1 MRKLFDMTEIN
12 PELVEKYQILLEK
25 EPASK
30 IFAPLAEAYRKM
42 GMLPEAKQI
51 CDVGVKAHP
60 YFAGGRVAL
69 AKVLLEM
76 EKWDEAQ
83 EQLSKATELSPDN
96 LLAYQLLAETEL
108 KLKNPKEALKAF
120 KMVLFLNPLH
130 EKAQKAVQTLESLTA
145 DEYEDEIFEM
155 KQLKSLDENLPEL
168 QPMPADQKR
177 VRELRELERAL
188 SLFDAYWI
196 RNDFDRAQVILED
209 AFLRLGMLPELEKRR
224 DILQSRNAEE
234 DSYNPP
240 PPRNSERQEKIA
252 VLQDLLKKIEKRT
265 PSGV

>member
-12 PELVEKYQILLEK
+12 PELVERYQILLEK
-25 EPASK
+25 EPTSK
-30 IFAPLAEAYRKM
+30 VFAPLAEAYRKM
-42 GMLPEAKQI
+42 GLLPEAKQI
-51 CDVGVKAHP
+51 CEVGVKAHP

-69 AKVLLEM
+69 AKVFLEM
-76 EKWDEAQ
+76 GKWDEAQ
-83 EQLSKATELSPDN
+83 AQLAKATELSPDN

-108 KLKNPKEALKAF
+108 KLKNPKESLKAF
-120 KMVLFLNPLH
+120 KMVLFLNPQH

-155 KQLKSLDENLPEL
+155 KQLKSLEEQLPEL
-168 QPMPADQKR
+168 QPMPSNQKR
-177 VRELRELERAL
+177 MRELKELERAL

-224 DILQSRNAEE
+224 DILQARTSDEG
-234 DSYNPP
+234 SFTPP
-240 PPRNSERQEKIA
+240 PPRSDERQQKIA

-265 PSGV
+265 T